1 MSKKEKATEQEE
13 KIVTRYDRKLQ
24 KRKEQQEKEER
35 EKKIGIAIGIVVVVL
50 LAAFVASFPIRTY
63 MAVNETY
70 VTVGGDKVTR
80 VEFDYNYNLAK
91 NNYMNQYG
99 SYMSY
104 FGVDMTGDL
113 SRQMYSETLTW
124 QDYFEQMAVENIVN
138 SKSLLRDARSAGFT
152 YDTAEDWKEYE
163 DSMKELAQTEG
174 VALNKYVKQNFG
186 AYATMSRLSKFI
198 KNDMLVNAYYDKLAE
213 DKAPSDEEI
222 SNYYNENTADYDS
235 VDYRVTEVKA
245 VLPTEPT
252 ELADPQTDTPEE
264 GTDASA
270 DGAGGTDGTAAEE
283 TYQPSEAEI
292 AAAMKEAKAE
302 ADEKVKTVAASGE
315 LQENVKKSQA
325 TGVLRDWLFDDTRKA
340 GDTTVIE
347 DTNTNKYY
355 VLAFEKRYLD
365 ETPSVNVRVIMA
377 GDTDAQTILDEW
389 KNGEATEESF
399 MALNEKYS
407 EDEAGKSNGGLLEG
421 VLPSGM
427 DEALSGWLFD
437 AGRKAGDTTAVTLED
452 GYNYVMYFVSQGEP
466 EWKLTIKSTLL
477 SDIMSEYLE
486 QISESI
492 TVEDKGGKL
501 NYLKVQAI
509 EEAESSAADQS
520 TDQTGEPGGA
530 STEATDETG
539 GASTEAAGE
548 PGGAST
554 EAAGETGGA
563 STEAAGET
571 GGASSES
578 AGESGAGES
587 SAAE

>member
-1 MSKKEKATEQEE
+1 MSKKEKVTEQEE

-35 EKKIGIAIGIVVVVL
+35 EKKIGMAIGILVVVL

-91 NNYMNQYG
+91 NNYMSQYG

-113 SRQMYSETLTW
+113 TQQMYSETLTW
-124 QDYFEQMAVENIVN
+124 QDYFEQLAVENIVN
-138 SKSLLRDARSAGFT
+138 SKSLLRDAQAAGFT
-152 YDTAEDWKEYE
+152 HDTSEEWKEYQ
-163 DSMKELAQTEG
+163 DSVKDLAKTEG
-174 VALNKYVKQNFG
+174 MSLNKYVKQSFG
-186 AYATMSRLSKFI
+186 SYATMSRISKYI
-198 KNDMLVNAYYDKLAE
+198 KNDMVVNAYYEKLTE
-213 DKAPSDEEI
+213 DKAPSEEEI
-222 SNYYNENTADYDS
+222 TNYYGEHTADYDS
-235 VDYRVTEVKA
+235 VDYRVIEVKA

-264 GTDASA
+264 GTDATA
-270 DGAGGTDGTAAEE
+270 DDASGTDGTDTEE

-292 AAAMKEAKAE
+292 AAAMKEAKTE

-325 TGVLRDWLFDDTRKA
+325 TGVLRDWLFDDARKA

-347 DTNTNKYY
+347 DTSTDKYY

-377 GDTDAQTILDEW
+377 GDQDAQTILDEW

-399 MALNEKYS
+399 IALCEKYS
-407 EDEAGKSNGGLLEG
+407 EDEASKSNGGLLES

-437 AGRKAGDTTAVTLED
+437 AGRKTGDTTAVTLED
-452 GYNYVMYFVSQGEP
+452 GYNYVMYFMGQGEP

-477 SDIMSEYLE
+477 SEIMSDYLE

-492 TVEDKGGKL
+492 TVEDKNGKL
-501 NYLKVQAI
+501 NYLKVQAM
-509 EEAESSAADQS
+509 EEAESAAADQS
-520 TDQTGEPGGA
+520 TDQAGETGDS
-530 STEATDETG
+530 STEAQDETG
-539 GASTEAAGE
+539 SVSTEAADESG
-548 PGGAST
+548 T
-554 EAAGETGGA
+554 EA
-563 STEAAGET
+563 
-571 GGASSES
+571 
-578 AGESGAGES
+578 
-587 SAAE
+587 SAAQ

>member
-1 MSKKEKATEQEE
+1 MSKKEKVTEQEE

-35 EKKIGIAIGIVVVVL
+35 EKKIGMAIGIVVVVL

-91 NNYMNQYG
+91 NNYMSQYG

-113 SRQMYSETLTW
+113 TQQMYSETLTW
-124 QDYFEQMAVENIVN
+124 QDYFEQLAVDNIVN
-138 SKSLLRDARSAGFT
+138 GKSLFRDAQAAGFT
-152 YDTAEDWKEYE
+152 YDTAEEWKEYQ
-163 DSMKELAQTEG
+163 DSVKDLAKTEG
-174 VALNKYVKQNFG
+174 MSLNKYVKQSFG
-186 AYATMSRLSKFI
+186 SYATMSRISKYI
-198 KNDMLVNAYYDKLAE
+198 KNDMVVNAYYEKLTE
-213 DKAPSDEEI
+213 DKAPSEEEI
-222 SNYYNENTADYDS
+222 SNYYGEHTADYDS

-252 ELADPQTDTPEE
+252 ELADPQTDAPEE
-264 GTDASA
+264 GTDASSE
-270 DGAGGTDGTAAEE
+270 GTDGTDAEE
-283 TYQPSEAEI
+283 AYQPSEAEI

-302 ADEKVKTVAASGE
+302 ADEKVKTVAASGD

-325 TGVLRDWLFDDTRKA
+325 TSVLRDWLFDDSRKA

-347 DTNTNKYY
+347 ETNTNKYY

-377 GDTDAQTILDEW
+377 GDQDAQTILDEW

-399 MALNEKYS
+399 ITLCEKYS
-407 EDEAGKSNGGLLEG
+407 EDEASKNNGGLLES

-437 AGRKAGDTTAVTLED
+437 AGRKTGDATAVTLED
-452 GYNYVMYFVSQGEP
+452 GYNYVMYFVGHGEP

-477 SDIMSEYLE
+477 SEIMSDYLE
-486 QISESI
+486 QIRESV
-492 TVEDKGGKL
+492 TVEDKSGKL
-501 NYLKVQAI
+501 NYLKVQAM
-509 EEAESSAADQS
+509 EEAESGAADQS
-520 TDQTGEPGGA
+520 TDQAE
-530 STEATDETG
+530 
-539 GASTEAAGE
+539 
-548 PGGAST
+548 
-554 EAAGETGGA
+554 ETGGA

-571 GGASSES
+571 GSPSTEGAD
-578 AGESGAGES
+578 ESGTED
-587 SAAE
+587 SAAQ